1 MTKAELV
8 ASIADRT
15 NLSRAEVDRVVGA
28 FTDAV
33 TQSLAAGDK
42 VTIVGFGTF
51 SVAKREGRM
60 GRNPR
65 TGAPVQIAA
74 KATPKFKASKSLDSA
89 VGSAD

>member
-8 ASIADRT
+8 AAIAQNT
-15 NLSRAEVDRVVGA
+15 SLTRAEVDRAVGA

-33 TQSLAAGDK
+33 TGALTGGDK

-51 SVAKREGRM
+51 NVSRRDARM

-65 TGAPVQIAA
+65 TGKQIPIPA
-74 KATPKFKASKSLDSA
+74 KATPKFKASKSLDEA
-89 VGSAD
+89 VS